1 MSAMVQIARWLSL
14 VVWLIWLIVY
24 WRGGTGLVSGIVR
37 SLGWGI
43 FARTPSKAGDGW
55 LILGLVFFSNIMLWS
70 GYLIVRGRIDES
82 VLLLPEPL
90 SIAGGVMVAIGAA
103 GTIYCRQQ
111 LGGLWSA
118 QTVLLA
124 NHRLVDHGA
133 YQVVRHPI
141 YGFACL
147 KILGTVLAFPAWWNV
162 LAGGLAIVL
171 YILKGLEEEKLLA
184 DGLPGYRDYQ
194 RRVRYR
200 IAPWIW

>member
-1 MSAMVQIARWLSL
+1 MIQIVRWLSL
-14 VVWLIWLIVY
+14 LVWLSWLIVY
-24 WRGGTGLVSGIVR
+24 WRGGTGLVSGIIR
-37 SLGWGI
+37 SLRSPSS
-43 FARTPSKAGDGW
+43 ARDGW
-55 LILGLVFFSNIMLWS
+55 LILGIVLFSNVLLWT
-70 GYLIVRGRIDES
+70 GYFIARGRID
-82 VLLLPEPL
+82 VRWLFLPEPF
-90 SIAGGVMVAIGAA
+90 SIAGAAMVAIGAM

-147 KILGTVLAFPAWWNV
+147 KSLGTVLVFPTWWNA
-162 LAGGLAIVL
+162 LAGGMAIVL
-171 YILKGLEEEKLLA
+171 YVLKGLEEEKLLA
-184 DGLPGYRDYQ
+184 AGLPGYREYQ
-194 RRVRYR
+194 QRVRYR